1 MSKNTEK
8 KPRLRF
14 PEFTD
19 NWELHKL
26 NEVADYRNGKAHEN
40 EIESSGVGKYIVVN
54 SKFVSTDGDVKK
66 YSNNQIEPLYKDEI
80 AFVLSDVP
88 NGKAI
93 ARTFFVDASDKY
105 TLNQRIAGIKAHNN
119 IDPYYLYIRM
129 NRNPYF
135 LKFDDGNK
143 QTNLSV
149 KDVLNYE
156 DFYPSY
162 AEQKKNGNFFRC
174 IDNIIFSYKYKLEI
188 LQNIKKGFLQKL
200 FPKEGATN
208 PELRF
213 PGFNDDWEHRRFFDL
228 VEIERGS
235 SPRPIDVFITNN
247 KNGLNWVKIG
257 DAPKYG
263 NYITKT
269 EEKII
274 PEGLS
279 KTRQV
284 HPGDLILSNS
294 MSFGKPYIMA
304 IDGCIHDGWLLIRN
318 TKNKFDL
325 KYLCHM
331 LSTESMHRQYVA
343 KAAGSTVNN
352 LNKELVGSSNVPLT
366 NYEEQKKI
374 GLFLELLETFITLY
388 QQKLEILQNIK
399 KGLLQQMFV

>member
-1 MSKNTEK
+1 MSNK
-8 KPRLRF
+8 KENKPKIRF

-19 NWELHKL
+19 DWEQRRLGDIF
-26 NEVADYRNGKAHEN
+26 EYEQPGP
-40 EIESSGVGKYIVVN
+40 YIVSSTEYSDNFTTPVLTAGQSFILGYTNEKKGIKTATSENPVIIFDDFTTTSHLVN
-54 SKFVSTDGDVKK
+54 FNFKVKSSAIKILSLNNKKDNIYCANSVLKNIRYIPANHERHWISKFA
-66 YSNNQIEPLYKDEI
+66 N
-80 AFVLSDVP
+80 F
-88 NGKAI
+88 
-93 ARTFFVDASDKY
+93 
-105 TLNQRIAGIKAHNN
+105 
-119 IDPYYLYIRM
+119 
-129 NRNPYF
+129 
-135 LKFDDGNK
+135 
-143 QTNLSV
+143 SV
-149 KDVLNYE
+149 
-156 DFYPSY
+156 FMPSCLE
-162 AEQKKNGNFFRC
+162 EQKKIGDFIKLFDEL
-174 IDNIIFSYKYKLEI
+174 IDLYYKKIQI
-188 LQNIKKGFLQKL
+188 LKRIKKGFLQKL
-200 FPKEGATN
+200 FPKKDEIN

-213 PGFNDDWEHRRFFDL
+213 PGFTDDWEHRKFFDL

-304 IDGCIHDGWLLIRN
+304 IEGCIHDGWLLIRN

-331 LSTESMHRQYVA
+331 LSTENMHRQYVA

-374 GLFLELLETFITLY
+374 GLFLESLETFITLY
-388 QQKLEILQNIK
+388 QQKLEILQKIK
-399 KGLLQQMFV
+399 KSLLQEMFV